1 MGHLKQHRKDETV
14 TGRGLNLS
22 IVLCAFLGLLLL
34 IVPPLTSCNDP
45 QTPQAS
51 PSATQPPPSPT
62 ATATATPTPDPT
74 PAAAEAVPSA
84 AEPPP
89 EPAPA
94 ALPQAAAPVRINYAA
109 AGFDVAVHPLAPD
122 ARASVTRTLNPPETL
137 DGYWLS
143 PYGVPGAGSSDT
155 TYIIG
160 HSWTDR
166 DAPFNQL
173 STRAKPGDVFDVITQ
188 TGTIQYRVDSV
199 DTYDK
204 DTLKDSPI
212 WNIVP
217 NQLVLVSCYTKD
229 FWGTNVTVTA
239 TPVAL

>member
-1 MGHLKQHRKDETV
+1 MRQRMGKRV
-14 TGRGLNLS
+14 GGRWLDIA
-22 IVLCAFLGLLLL
+22 IVLCALFGVLLLA
-34 IVPPLTSCNDP
+34 VPPLMSGNAAESPLSAPATSQTIPP
-45 QTPQAS
+45 QNSTP
-51 PSATQPPPSPT
+51 TETPT
-62 ATATATPTPDPT
+62 AAPESPI
-74 PAAAEAVPSA
+74 AAAEAAP

-89 EPAPA
+89 EPAPPV
-94 ALPQAAAPVRINYAA
+94 LPQAAAPVRINYAA